1 MTRTATSK
9 AVIFGGALMAA
20 VGIGFAVVRL
30 VGSPDSVPAP
40 SPGTAGLADFPV
52 ASAQRDAEAAADTP
66 QETVQALASGQTALT
81 SRVGEI
87 TDQVQTGM
95 QSMADQVRELM
106 GEIQGLRAEQAEREA
121 REDEE
126 NASLRTEMY
135 DAMED
140 MAGALEARIGTEY
153 PVAGAP
159 PEPNAGQIG
168 ADGLVWHSARGP
180 EPAGGADDAG
190 GIGAFPNPLAQSVS
204 NLSIGGAGSS
214 LLAPGSD
221 EPPPPAPVY
230 TIPPE
235 ATLVRSRGLTA
246 LIGRVPSQGQ
256 VSDPLPFKVITGPD
270 NLLANGQVLPE
281 IVRSIWTGTAIGDRT
296 LHCVSGTLHQ
306 VTFIFADGSIRTW
319 PEEGG
324 GGAGGS
330 LGWISDEQGYPCIPG
345 RFVSNIEEI
354 IGRLSASS
362 FASGLAEAWAEQQVT
377 TTVAGERIT
386 RAVTGDPGEFAV
398 ARGATRGINEWARV
412 MAERAR
418 DTFDVVVVEPGKSL
432 SIHVS
437 TAIPID
443 WPREGGRRV
452 RHLSS
457 LSGGDAA
464 TRPGGLD

>member
-30 VGSPDSVPAP
+30 TGAPDPVAAP
-40 SPGTAGLADFPV
+40 SPDTAGLADFPV
-52 ASAQRDAEAAADTP
+52 APAQRDVGAAADTP
-66 QETVQALASGQTALT
+66 QETVQALASGQTALS

-95 QSMADQVRELM
+95 QSMADQVRKLK
-106 GEIQGLRAEQAEREA
+106 GQIQGLRAEQAEREA

-126 NASLRTEMY
+126 NSSLRTEMY
-135 DAMED
+135 TAIEN
-140 MAGALEARIGTEY
+140 MAGSLEARIGTEY
-153 PVAGAP
+153 PVAGGP

-180 EPAGGADDAG
+180 EPAAGAGDSGGLDSFA
-190 GIGAFPNPLAQSVS
+190 NPLAQQVS
-204 NLSIGGAGSS
+204 NLSIGDGPS
-214 LLAPGSD
+214 LLAPGAD

-246 LIGRVPSQGQ
+246 LIGRVPAQGQ

-270 NLLANGQVLPE
+270 NLLANGQILPE

-306 VTFIFADGSIRTW
+306 VTFIFADGTIRTW

-457 LSGGDAA
+457 LSGHDARQ
-464 TRPGGLD
+464 RPGGLD

>member
-159 PEPNAGQIG
+159 PE
-168 ADGLVWHSARGP
+168 
-180 EPAGGADDAG
+180 
-190 GIGAFPNPLAQSVS
+190 
-204 NLSIGGAGSS
+204 
-214 LLAPGSD
+214 
-221 EPPPPAPVY
+221 
-230 TIPPE
+230 
-235 ATLVRSRGLTA
+235 
-246 LIGRVPSQGQ
+246 
-256 VSDPLPFKVITGPD
+256 
-270 NLLANGQVLPE
+270 
-281 IVRSIWTGTAIGDRT
+281 
-296 LHCVSGTLHQ
+296 
-306 VTFIFADGSIRTW
+306 
-319 PEEGG
+319 
-324 GGAGGS
+324 
-330 LGWISDEQGYPCIPG
+330 
-345 RFVSNIEEI
+345 
-354 IGRLSASS
+354 
-362 FASGLAEAWAEQQVT
+362 
-377 TTVAGERIT
+377 
-386 RAVTGDPGEFAV
+386 
-398 ARGATRGINEWARV
+398 
-412 MAERAR
+412 
-418 DTFDVVVVEPGKSL
+418 
-432 SIHVS
+432 
-437 TAIPID
+437 
-443 WPREGGRRV
+443 
-452 RHLSS
+452 
-457 LSGGDAA
+457 
-464 TRPGGLD
+464 